1 MSTEPRFAQ
10 VIEVRG
16 HIIDSMILPRI
27 LDDLM
32 DLGVE
37 FNIEKVEVGR
47 QKRDTSY
54 ARVEIVAT
62 SQDILERAV
71 DSARQL
77 GALPLDLDE
86 VTLAETT
93 AAGVAPEEFYSTTN
107 LETWLRRNG
116 RWTPSN
122 FPRWTARSPSRVSG
136 RSASLSAS

>member
-1 MSTEPRFAQ
+1 MNRPALDLVAVALRNQPTNHYNSQCPLDGSRSVMSTEPRFAQ

-62 SQDILERAV
+62 SQELLERAV
-71 DSARQL
+71 DGARRL

-86 VTLAETT
+86 VTLEPTT
-93 AAGVAPEEFYSTTN
+93 ATGVAPEEFYS
-107 LETWLRRNG
+107 
-116 RWTPSN
+116 
-122 FPRWTARSPSRVSG
+122 
-136 RSASLSAS
+136 